1 MIILLSSS
9 SSTSVACFPLFL
21 IQCPSYPFNPI
32 PYPLTLYRVPFP
44 PFLQVPYFDLL
55 APPALTSYDLVYIFK
70 AIFLFFITKVGL
82 TKTFWK

>member
-1 MIILLSSS
+1 MIILLSS

-21 IQCPSYPFNPI
+21 IQCPSCPFNPI
-32 PYPLTLYRVPFP
+32 PYPLTLYRAPFP

-82 TKTFWK
+82 KKTFWK